1 MNNEIKH
8 YNHNHGKDGRF
19 TSGSGGSI
27 SSFKSHSSNVK
38 DIDGRP
44 LGKEEPVKGKKGLL
58 HEAEKIFF
66 DPDRYQVSSV
76 ESDND
81 YAGYLQYSSNSP
93 ALKNKFPHL
102 SQNKNTTGMVFTRHE
117 NVKDPTAVLHI
128 KRDKNGQNKIDF
140 LWVHGNK
147 KDITKQVYP
156 YELFDIAHNVFGVKS
171 GNKPGEIPY
180 KPELSEYRDVFTNEK
195 KIHEDYTELFN
206 DKLINDNTNSKGE
219 FEYGLSARKD
229 KNMNKKNF
237 IQHGRGPSKRH
248 KYVKIINGKYI
259 YPEDLIKKGKDF
271 ISDTKDAAEIK
282 AKELILKGKK
292 EGRKLLRDSGYA
304 DYSGPEG
311 LVKRGKEFISDA
323 KDTADINYKKARL
336 KTKKAGR
343 PVVRKIPR
351 TINEIES
358 RGRKLKRELVRDYNN
373 SKNNRIIKRGA
384 VAPIVKRV
392 DYERRIEQKNGGY
405 NTPKSRL
412 EKHAENIVRINQR
425 NGKVTKRKNAN
436 NAVGTIANAARTA
449 RRNTVRPNSYGHD
462 RTTNYGKPKM
472 NTASNAAER
481 AFNSMK
487 MPKVRKV
494 KKSKLK
500 EFMSK
505 FEKKKKKGLK
515 IKTNDG
521 DTRILSSTVR
531 YR

>member
-8 YNHNHGKDGRF
+8 YNHNHGKDDRF
-19 TSGSGGSI
+19 TFGSRSSRVSSSSNKKINSKKMTLSPADGDYFAATNDMYSIGNIESGS
-27 SSFKSHSSNVK
+27 
-38 DIDGRP
+38 
-44 LGKEEPVKGKKGLL
+44 
-58 HEAEKIFF
+58 
-66 DPDRYQVSSV
+66 
-76 ESDND
+76 D
-81 YAGYLQYSSNSP
+81 YPNGTQIHSSNSP
-93 ALKNKFPHL
+93 SLKKKFPHL
-102 SQNKNTTGMVFTRHE
+102 EQNSNTRGVVWS
-117 NVKDPTAVLHI
+117 NNNNASNPVGVLHI
-128 KRDKNGQNKIDF
+128 KKDKNGINKIDLAYVYGDKNNYERSMYKYDIF
-140 LWVHGNK
+140 DMAKNHYKVPVGNK
-147 KDITKQVYP
+147 
-156 YELFDIAHNVFGVKS
+156 E
-171 GNKPGEIPY
+171 GEVPPNSWVTPFEKNY
-180 KPELSEYRDVFTNEK
+180 DSMVNK
-195 KIHEDYTELFN
+195 KIESTYTN
-206 DKLINDNTNSKGE
+206 NKGE
-219 FEYGLSARKD
+219 FEYGLSARKE

-271 ISDTKDAAEIK
+271 VSDTKDAAEIK

-323 KDTADINYKKARL
+323 KDTADINYRKARL

-351 TINEIES
+351 TINDIES
-358 RGRKLKRELVRDYNN
+358 RGRKLKKELVRDYNN

-392 DYERRIEQKNGGY
+392 DYERRIDQKNGGY

-425 NGKVTKRKNAN
+425 NGKFTKRKNAN

-462 RTTNYGKPKM
+462 RTNNYGRPKM

-481 AFNSMK
+481 AINSMK